1 MKLRIKTLLD
11 SIRDL
16 ETELNRNYDRFKQY
30 IQSSNLPE
38 DMKKNI
44 LSHVEGLLKPN
55 ISSRL
60 NLGELKDLL
69 LNDSDIYRD
78 PLFKNIIGGDLGSLT
93 RQVKRDE
100 QIRKAKT
107 SKNKAY
113 DPEFDSNNLEEDQK
127 IITRKVLKVIERK
140 NSKGDWVFEEVEVEE
155 EVVIDVKTGLE
166 IRKRNKP
173 QPQTQQ
179 SQGIKNFMDQH
190 GGFAVGGSK
199 ITLPKIPVA
208 KDGQE
213 AKEG

>member
-1 MKLRIKTLLD
+1 
-11 SIRDL
+11 
-16 ETELNRNYDRFKQY
+16 
-30 IQSSNLPE
+30 
-38 DMKKNI
+38 MKKTI

-173 QPQTQQ
+173 QPQT
-179 SQGIKNFMDQH
+179 
-190 GGFAVGGSK
+190 
-199 ITLPKIPVA
+199 
-208 KDGQE
+208 
-213 AKEG
+213 